1 MIWCED
7 PAGADAESEA
17 FPSSHRLICTA
28 THNRPGMYGAPTGRR
43 VRYRVIADCAI
54 SHDRVN
60 DEWLVH
66 DQGAIVRQLGFDVV
80 DWTRELI
87 AREGGPEHCVK
98 PMPGERRRRTYMAEA
113 TRTRG
118 SASPISSSASWPPT
132 WR

>member
-1 MIWCED
+1 
-7 PAGADAESEA
+7 
-17 FPSSHRLICTA
+17 
-28 THNRPGMYGAPTGRR
+28 MYGAPTGRR

-87 AREGGPEHCVK
+87 AREGGPS
-98 PMPGERRRRTYMAEA
+98 TA
-113 TRTRG
+113 
-118 SASPISSSASWPPT
+118 
-132 WR
+132 